1 MIFLNFISFKN
12 SLSVMNHDYL
22 YWPCFPKRIV
32 NTSTRKLPLISTD
45 VNCGLSLQTTC
56 LLINLSTYQL
66 PLRGIPHFTPLPMG
80 EGSGEGPVGGCWFVL
95 LFCIFSFYNKLSPNI
110 AFLIS
115 FSCSNTKRATIA
127 LNRAVEGSFT
137 LVADFRRSRTPLRS
151 ESM

>member
-1 MIFLNFISFKN
+1 MITNE
-12 SLSVMNHDYL
+12 
-22 YWPCFPKRIV
+22 
-32 NTSTRKLPLISTD
+32 
-45 VNCGLSLQTTC
+45 NCGLSLQLTC
-56 LLINLSTYQL
+56 LLVNLSTRQL
-66 PLRGIPHFTPLPMG
+66 TQGISRISRPSLWGRGRGRGQLGLLVCFVVLLLCCF
-80 EGSGEGPVGGCWFVL
+80 VVL